1 MFHLQ
6 LLGDQYVVE
15 YLYNRLVFKIGDM
28 SYDNKSTPM
37 YGDDGTHVGCWVTG
51 CIWNP

>member
-1 MFHLQ
+1 MFHIQ

-15 YLYNRLVFKIGDM
+15 YMYNQLVVERGDL

-37 YGDDGTHVGCWVTG
+37 HGDDGIYVGCWVTG